1 MNDDALVLGIE
12 TSCDETAAAVVH
24 GDGTLLSNVV
34 ASQDSFHAHFG
45 GVVPEIASRRHTEVI
60 TAVVEEALREGGT
73 GPDDLALVAVTQGPG
88 LVGSLVVG
96 VAAAKAY
103 SLAWGLPLVA
113 VNHVE
118 AHLYAAFLHAPGEE
132 PPARPD
138 YPAVCLVV
146 SGGHTDL
153 IVMRAAGEY
162 ELLGCTRDDAA
173 GEALD
178 KAARLLGLGY
188 PGGPAIQRAA
198 AEGRPDAV
206 SLPRPVMDGCDFSF
220 AGLKTALARLVE
232 EHPPSS
238 PADVADLAASFQ
250 EAVVQVLW
258 ETTARAVAAVRPRQ
272 LIVAGGVAANR
283 RLREVFAA
291 GAEKC
296 GVPLAIPPPHFCTD
310 NAAMVALCGLDVY
323 HRTGPTPA
331 DFDVFSALPSPGG
344 QGEKT

>member
-1 MNDDALVLGIE
+1 MNDEALVLGIE
-12 TSCDETAAAVVH
+12 TSCDETAAAVV
-24 GDGTLLSNVV
+24 GSDGTVLSSVV
-34 ASQDSFHAHFG
+34 ASQHSFHAHFG

-60 TAVVEEALREGGT
+60 TAVVEEALREGSV
-73 GPDDLALVAVTQGPG
+73 GPEELALIAVTQGPG

-103 SLAWGLPLVA
+103 SLAWSLPVVA

-118 AHLYAAFLHAPGEE
+118 AHLYAAFVHPPGEE

-153 IVMRAAGEY
+153 IAMRAAGEY

-188 PGGPAIQRAA
+188 PGGPAIQRVAA
-198 AEGRPDAV
+198 NGRPDGV
-206 SLPRPVMDGCDFSF
+206 PLPRPVMDGYDFSF
-220 AGLKTALARLVE
+220 AGLKTALARLVDE
-232 EHPPSS
+232 QPPSS
-238 PADVADLAASFQ
+238 PADVADFAASFQ

-258 ETTARAVAAVRPRQ
+258 ETTARALAEVRPRQ

-296 GVPLAIPPPHFCTD
+296 SVRLAIPPPHFCTD
-310 NAAMVALCGLDVY
+310 NAAMVALCGLDVF
-323 HRTGPTPA
+323 RRSGEAPI
-331 DFDVFSALPSPGG
+331 DFDVFSALPSPGET
-344 QGEKT
+344 EKIT

>member
-1 MNDDALVLGIE
+1 MSDETVVLGIE
-12 TSCDETAAAVVH
+12 TSCDETAAAVVAA
-24 GDGTLLSNVV
+24 DGAVLSNVV

-60 TAVVEEALREGGT
+60 TAVVEDALRQASLK
-73 GPDDLALVAVTQGPG
+73 PADLSLIAATQGPG

-118 AHLYAAFLHAPGEE
+118 AHLYAAFLHPPGQE

-138 YPAVCLVV
+138 YPSLCLIV

-153 IVMRAAGEY
+153 VAVHGPGEY

-178 KAARLLGLGY
+178 KAARLLGLGF

-198 AEGRPDAV
+198 ADGRADAV
-206 SLPRPVMDGCDFSF
+206 PLPRPVVDGYDFSF
-220 AGLKTALARLVE
+220 AGLKTALARAVE
-232 EHPPSS
+232 ERPPAG
-238 PADVADLAASFQ
+238 PIDVADFAASFQ
-250 EAVVQVLW
+250 EAVVDVLW
-258 ETTARAVAAVRPRQ
+258 ATTSRALAYLRPRQ

-291 GAEKC
+291 GAEQYS
-296 GVPLAIPPPHFCTD
+296 VRLAIPPIHFCTD
-310 NAAMVALCGLDVY
+310 NAAMVALCGFDVY
-323 HRTGPTPA
+323 RRSGPA
-331 DFDVFSALPSPGG
+331 AMDFDVFSALPSPGG
-344 QGEKT
+344 PEEKT

>member
-1 MNDDALVLGIE
+1 MIEEGLVLGIE
-12 TSCDETAAAVVH
+12 TSCDETAAAVVR
-24 GDGTLLSNVV
+24 GDGTVLSSVV

-60 TAVVEEALREGGT
+60 TAVVEQALRESCA
-73 GPDDLALVAVTQGPG
+73 GPDALDLIAVTHGPG
-88 LVGSLVVG
+88 LIGSLVVG

-103 SLAWGLPLVA
+103 SLAWSLPVVP

-118 AHLYAAFLHAPGEE
+118 AHLHAAFLHSPGED
-132 PPARPD
+132 PPVRPE

-153 IVMRAAGEY
+153 IAVHGPGDY
-162 ELLGCTRDDAA
+162 QLLGCTRDDAA

-188 PGGPAIQRAA
+188 PGGPAIQQAA
-198 AEGRPDAV
+198 DGGRPDAV
-206 SLPRPVMDGCDFSF
+206 PLPRPVVQGYDFSF

-232 EHPPSS
+232 EHPPAS
-238 PADVADLAASFQ
+238 PADVADFAASFQ
-250 EAVVQVLW
+250 QGVVEVLW
-258 ETTARAVAAVRPRQ
+258 ATTYRAVADLRPRQ

-296 GVPLAIPPPHFCTD
+296 GVRLAIPPPHFCTD
-310 NAAMVALCGLDVY
+310 NAAMVALCGIEVY
-323 HRTGPTPA
+323 RRTGPVAP
-331 DFDVFSALPSPGG
+331 DFDVFSALPSPGDP
-344 QGEKT
+344 GEKV